1 MKVLATVG
9 TGRFEALVKA
19 LDERH
24 DPRLLIQ
31 HGAGPAP
38 HLNAGLTYFHSLDGW
53 LDDFDLVISHAG
65 AGTVYAL
72 LERGQPFCVV
82 PNLDR
87 TDDHQSDIANY
98 LRGNALAPVVD
109 MRDGPLDIDALYEAA
124 QAICGKHPYP
134 GPTFDFDRFID
145 IFLSEAPV

>member
-19 LDERH
+19 LDERP

-38 HLNAGLTYFHSLDGW
+38 RTNKGVAYIPALDDR

-72 LERGQPFCVV
+72 LDRGQPFCVV

-87 TDDHQSDIANY
+87 TDDHQSDIANF
-98 LRGNALAPVVD
+98 LRGNTLAPVVD
-109 MRDGPLDIDALYEAA
+109 LRDGPLDIEALYEAA

-145 IFLSEAPV
+145 MFLSEARL